1 MNIHSIAYNY
11 FFIPIAQIVKYLW
24 SFSNPKLKE
33 REHNWRKSLNDLNLI
48 EHKINDKN
56 NFVLWFHSA
65 SMGEFEQAKPVIE
78 NIKQTYEN
86 AVIICSFFSPSG
98 YNNQKNYQFADAVV
112 YLPFD
117 TRKNAINFIDK
128 INPDFA
134 IFVRYEIWRNYLEIL
149 RNKNIPRILINAT
162 YPRSK
167 LLNLFKVFLRST
179 LDLFDEIYSIND
191 RQTKLFNRLEL
202 KAKVRTLADT
212 RFDRIISKIETA
224 KINPV
229 PSFELFEKDEIVLVA
244 GSTWQPDEN
253 IIYSAFYKLKEEGSI
268 IRLILVPHEPSPS
281 NIERLERLFRD
292 TILLSRLES
301 IWQNN
306 LDTDLRTIARDKVIL
321 VDSIGKLLGL
331 YRYATL
337 AYIGGAFGEG
347 VHSVTEPA
355 GYGIPLCAGKFIQ
368 SSPDAIELASI
379 GCLQTVQNKDE
390 LYNWIRYIVDN
401 TSERIKIGK
410 QAQDY
415 IYSRKGTSNIISNQ
429 IVKNVLKNANK

>member
-1 MNIHSIAYNY
+1 MNIHSTAYNL
-11 FFIPIAQIVKYLW
+11 FFIPFARLIKWLW
-24 SFSNPKLKE
+24 SFINPKLKE
-33 REHNWRKSLNDLNLI
+33 REQNWRKSLIDLNLI
-48 EHKINDKN
+48 EDKLTNKN
-56 NFVLWFHSA
+56 NIVLWFHSA

-78 NIKQTYEN
+78 NIKQFCEN
-86 AVIICSFFSPSG
+86 TVIICSFFSPSG

-117 TRKNAINFIDK
+117 TKKNANFFIDK
-128 INPDFA
+128 INPDLA
-134 IFVRYEIWRNYLEIL
+134 VFVRYEIWRNYLEIL
-149 RNKNIPRILINAT
+149 RKKDIPRILINAT
-162 YPRSK
+162 FPRNK
-167 LLNLFKVFLRST
+167 LLNVLKGFLRST

-191 RQTKLFNRLEL
+191 RETELFRSLEL
-202 KAKVRTLADT
+202 KAKVTTLADT

-224 KINPV
+224 KTNPI

-253 IIYSAFYKLKEEGSI
+253 LISSAINKLIEEGI
-268 IRLILVPHEPSPS
+268 RIRLILVPHEPSPL
-281 NIERLERLFRD
+281 NIKRLERLFKK

-301 IWQNN
+301 IWKNDPDSN
-306 LDTDLRTIARDKVIL
+306 LKAIASDNVII

-355 GYGIPLCAGKFIQ
+355 GYGIPLCTGKFIQ
-368 SSPDAIELASI
+368 SSPDAMELASI

-390 LYNWIRYIVDN
+390 LYNWLKFIIN
-401 TSERIKIGK
+401 STSERIKIGK
-410 QAQDY
+410 MAQDY
-415 IYSRKGTSNIISNQ
+415 IYSRKGTSNIMANH
-429 IVKNVLKNANK
+429 IVKNFFKSKI